1 MHICVSTLSIIGS
14 DNSLSPDRR
23 QAIIWTNDR
32 LLLIELLG
40 TNVGEILIDIYVLSF
55 KKMHLEMS
63 SGKRRPFCLGL
74 NVLNWGNGWVM
85 TLNYVIESPITDYRQ
100 QEVGLVLFN
109 HLENRHHVK
118 LSSDIDGL
126 ALYCSNISV
135 LTFDLLQSCT
145 KPSI

>member
-23 QAIIWTNDR
+23 QAIIWTNDG

-40 TNVGEILIDIYVLSF
+40 TNVGEILIDIYVLSL
-55 KKMHLEMS
+55 KKMHLEML

-109 HLENRHHVK
+109 HLENRHRVK

-126 ALYCSNISV
+126 ALYCSNSV